1 MGLIACPVAGKK
13 KSADICAAFVAGAPK
28 EAEGVVFYGVDPSN
42 FNVWK
47 KVQRE
52 QIPFYYVD
60 NSYFDVV
67 RGTQFRVTRNR
78 LQVDA
83 MQHTSDGKRF
93 AALGLEIKPLQNN
106 RYGHWVLIEQ
116 SLSFMQFV
124 DAPDWL
130 HHTLLWA
137 EGTGR
142 PVRMRKWNRDKARAQ
157 ATLQEDLRGAWGLLT
172 HSSAAAV
179 TALLEGVPAYVAPT
193 HAVARVGLSSDN
205 SVDDRRRAFNALA
218 DHQFTLD
225 EMKEGKAW
233 AKLNP

>member
-78 LQVDA
+78 LQIDA

-93 AALGLEIKPLQNN
+93 EALGVDIKPMQSNSK
-106 RYGHWVLIEQ
+106 GHWVVIEQ

-124 DAPDWL
+124 DAPDWF
-130 HHTLLWA
+130 HRTLLWT

-142 PVRMRKWNRDKARAQ
+142 PVRVRKWDRDKARAQ
-157 ATLQEDLRGAWGLLT
+157 ATLQEDLRGAWGLVT

-179 TALLEGVPAYVAPT
+179 TALLEGIPATVWYG
-193 HAVARVGLSSDN
+193 HALAHVRGHADN
-205 SVDDRRRAFNALA
+205 SRDRRRAAFNVLA

-233 AKLNP
+233 AKVGS